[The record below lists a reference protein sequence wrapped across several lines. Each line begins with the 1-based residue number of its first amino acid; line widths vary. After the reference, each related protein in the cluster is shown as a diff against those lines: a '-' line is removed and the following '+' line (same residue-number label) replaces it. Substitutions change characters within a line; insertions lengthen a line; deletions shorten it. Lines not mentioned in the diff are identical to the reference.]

1 MDLVDGMTFTGVAP
15 GRRSLEGLQWLGRVG
30 ASPVEP
36 WRLVMGWSERVARDH
51 VQRLET
57 AGLVERVAMR
67 RGQGVLVVASSRGAR
82 EAGYPGSWAPRSIGP
97 SNWAH
102 ACGCAWASAWLE
114 LRDRAWWS
122 ERQVKDSD
130 FWRREVTYRDRRGTA
145 RVTHRPDL
153 GVRVDGKPA
162 AVEVELQRKPRARL
176 LGILQMYAELTQG
189 EDGPLAG
196 VLYITGNDDIAGL
209 LGRVAKDARLDR
221 PRLTVRPLGVI
232 VEQARE
238 AARTRHAI
246 RDRSDVA
253 TALME
258 VAR

>member
-1 MDLVDGMTFTGVAP
+1 MTFTGVAP
-15 GRRSLEGLQWLGRVG
+15 GRRSLEGLDWLGRVG
-30 ASPVEP
+30 ASPVDP

-67 RGQGVLVVASSRGAR
+67 RGHGVLVVASSRGVI
-82 EAGYPGSWAPRSIGP
+82 EAGYPASWAPRSIGP
-97 SNWAH
+97 STWAH

-153 GVRVDGKPA
+153 GVRVDGRPA
-162 AVEVELQRKPRARL
+162 AVEVELHRKPRARL
-176 LGILQMYAELTQG
+176 LGILQMYADLT
-189 EDGPLAG
+189 DGADAPLAG
-196 VLYITGNDDIAGL
+196 VLYITGNEDIASL
-209 LGRVAKDARLDR
+209 VGRVARDAGLNR
-221 PRLTVRPLGVI
+221 PRLTMRPLGTVI
-232 VEQARE
+232 QQTRE
-238 AARTRHAI
+238 AAQARRATDSRGSASTTI
-246 RDRSDVA
+246 SIGVA
-253 TALME
+253 G
-258 VAR
+258 